1 MSKLDFYKNET
12 KQKTEKIYMDVA
24 EELGLTYPKVVAI
37 VRDGLFKYIKEMIFK
52 KYSNIQIR
60 GFGTFYISKRK
71 LSNLNESKKED
82 YEEQRKVAGYTEE
95 T

>member
-12 KQKTEKIYMDVA
+12 KQKTEKIYMEVA

-71 LSNLNESKKED
+71 LSNLNENKKED

>member
-1 MSKLDFYKNET
+1 MSKLDFYKNEI
-12 KQKTEKIYMDVA
+12 KQKTEKIYMEVA

>member
-12 KQKTEKIYMDVA
+12 KQKTEKIYMEVA

-82 YEEQRKVAGYTEE
+82 YEEQRKVAGYTKE

>member
-12 KQKTEKIYMDVA
+12 KQKTEKIYMEVA

>member
-12 KQKTEKIYMDVA
+12 KQKTEKIYMEVA

-37 VRDGLFKYIKEMIFK
+37 VRDGLFKYIKEIIFK
-52 KYSNIQIR
+52 NYTNIQIR

-71 LSNLNESKKED
+71 KRNLNDDMRKD
-82 YEEQRKVAGYTEE
+82 YEEKRKIAGYID
-95 T
+95 

>member
-12 KQKTEKIYMDVA
+12 KQKTEKIYMEVA

-37 VRDGLFKYIKEMIFK
+37 VRDGLFKYIKEIIFK

>member
-12 KQKTEKIYMDVA
+12 KQKTEKIYMEVA
-24 EELGLTYPKVVAI
+24 EELRLTYPKVVAI
-37 VRDGLFKYIKEMIFK
+37 VRDGLFKYIKEMVFK

-60 GFGTFYISKRK
+60 GFGTFYISRRK
-71 LSNLNESKKED
+71 LSNLNEVKRQE
-82 YEEQRKVAGYTEE
+82 YEEARKLAGYIKE

>member
-1 MSKLDFYKNET
+1 MSKIDFYKNET
-12 KQKTEKIYMDVA
+12 KQKTEKIYMEVA

-71 LSNLNESKKED
+71 LSNLNENKKED

>member
-12 KQKTEKIYMDVA
+12 KQKTEKIYMEVA

-82 YEEQRKVAGYTEE
+82 YEEQRKVTGYTKEI
-95 T
+95 

>member
-12 KQKTEKIYMDVA
+12 KQKTEKIYMEVA
-24 EELGLTYPKVVAI
+24 EELGLTYPKVLAI
-37 VRDGLFKYIKEMIFK
+37 VRDGLFKYIKEMVFK

-60 GFGTFYISKRK
+60 GFGTFYISRRK
-71 LSNLNESKKED
+71 LSNLNEVKRQE
-82 YEEQRKVAGYTEE
+82 YEEARKLAGYIKE